1 MVTECVL
8 VLRDVRERG
17 RDIEG
22 IIKQWFNYVK
32 PSYTKY
38 VEPQRSI
45 SGGHRL
51 LDTVTLTHL
60 ISSQTLSS
68 PAALKTKPPL
78 VKFAAVA
85 TLRLPIL
92 MSSDMVVQH
101 IRRKLQEKSELHTNT
116 LRRLGLLAAK
126 VELPANVHVL
136 PSNPQLVGMN
146 TILQNPETEQVDF
159 VFYFDRLASIL
170 IETYVSFFRFSC
182 TLLTINDI
190 GRWT

>member
-1 MVTECVL
+1 MFL

-38 VEPQRSI
+38 VEPQRLI
-45 SGGHRL
+45 SGEPRL
-51 LDTVTLTHL
+51 LEPVTMAAL
-60 ISSQTLSS
+60 INSQTLLS
-68 PAALKTKPPL
+68 PAALKTKLPL
-78 VKFAAVA
+78 VTFAAGA
-85 TLRLPIL
+85 TLRLPML

-101 IRRKLQEKSELHTNT
+101 IRRKLQEKSELHTDT

-136 PSNPQLVGMN
+136 PSNPQIVGMN

-170 IETYVSFFRFSC
+170 IEKSVSFFPISRF
-182 TLLTINDI
+182 LLTINDI